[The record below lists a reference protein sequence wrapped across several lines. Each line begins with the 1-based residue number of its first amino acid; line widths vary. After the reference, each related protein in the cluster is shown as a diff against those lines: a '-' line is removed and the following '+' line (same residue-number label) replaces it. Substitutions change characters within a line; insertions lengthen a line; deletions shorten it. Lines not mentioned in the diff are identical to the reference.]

1 MNESSRRVLVEILE
15 RCRAEIV
22 DRGTDWVRQEAVD
35 LGTARPRDETR
46 SLVERVVMTQA
57 AVLLDGNEKPL
68 DEFVE
73 FVTSFRVSREFH
85 VSTLLR
91 GMLSFRSGIAGVLRR
106 EIQDGWAVLTLIGA
120 VDEVAQRAILR
131 TADVYNDKLNHKI
144 LVRRAELEEELA
156 RTTADKERELD
167 EKIRT
172 IDAQREMLNALS
184 SPVLRVWEGVL
195 LVPLIGEIDDAR
207 AEAVRERVLNE
218 VVATKSG
225 VVLVDITG
233 LSVTDEQLAGELLRL
248 VRCVRLLGAD
258 VMLVGM
264 SPEGARAL
272 TSLPIALDDVY
283 SFATR
288 KDGLRAALRRA
299 GARVTRA

>member
-1 MNESSRRVLVEILE
+1 MNESSRRVLAEILE
-15 RCRAEIV
+15 RCRDEIV
-22 DRGTDWVRQEAVD
+22 DRGTDWVREQAVD
-35 LGTARPRDETR
+35 LGAARPREETR
-46 SLVERVVMTQA
+46 ILVERVVMTHA
-57 AVLLDGNEKPL
+57 ASLLEGNEEPL
-68 DEFVE
+68 GEFIE
-73 FVTSFRVSREFH
+73 FVTSYRVSREFH

-91 GMLSFRSGIAGVLRR
+91 GMLSFRSGIVGVLRR
-106 EIQDGWAVLTLIGA
+106 ELQDDRAVLTLLGA
-120 VDEVAQRAILR
+120 VDQVAQRAILR
-131 TADVYNDKLNHKI
+131 TADLYNDKLNHK
-144 LVRRAELEEELA
+144 LLLRRAELEEELA

-167 EKIRT
+167 EKIHT

-184 SPVLRVWEGVL
+184 SPILRVWEGVL

-207 AEAVRERVLNE
+207 ADAVRERVLSE

-233 LSVTDEQLAGELLRL
+233 LSVTDERLAGELLRL
-248 VRCVRLLGAD
+248 VGCVRLLGAD
-258 VMLVGM
+258 TMLVGV

-272 TSLPIALDDVY
+272 TSLPVKLDMVR
-283 SFATR
+283 SFATL